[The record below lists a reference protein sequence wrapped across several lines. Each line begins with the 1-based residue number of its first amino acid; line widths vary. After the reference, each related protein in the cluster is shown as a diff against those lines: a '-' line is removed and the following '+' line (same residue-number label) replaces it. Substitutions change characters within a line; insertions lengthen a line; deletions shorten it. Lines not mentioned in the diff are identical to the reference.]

1 MGRLSLVL
9 VLLATLLLP
18 LAVYAEGADYGV
30 PADFVLPWACGESY
44 RVTWEPE
51 GHWETGKATGIAW
64 DLGMPEGIALYAPF
78 SGRAYF
84 RTDLRPLETTYGHYV
99 DIIDETGNWLVRLAH
114 LRDPQSGERFVRT
127 GEPIGHSGVSG
138 VTEAHLHLELLV
150 RQGSEWVRPDLDRLR
165 EVYGLSR
172 YELVEGAYIG
182 RDGCLIPVE
191 IAGQVTPSIQPAKLG
206 ETVELVVP
214 LINQSAA
221 PFRLDVLQVS
231 LYSLDGDSHVAE
243 AEGNWILGTGE
254 RLDVRVPAL
263 PDSSGTWFVG
273 RVSWHSD
280 QGAAGVPARGQLD
293 VGGAPLTLVSLTG
306 PATSLQVGERMTLS
320 LGVRNT
326 SQDSLSLDGL
336 VLEGLRPDGARW
348 EAVSDR
354 RVTLPPGAEAQ
365 VQVTAASPLQQVGDW
380 QIQTLFYLQ
389 AGHRL
394 VFARLTGDVTVE
406 GPQLQI
412 STFSLYSSGEMAYV
426 LMQVKNVGTQL
437 AAIDALEVWG
447 WKPDGESFEARLA
460 GLAPVPAGQSALV
473 QVQVPLEITE
483 GLWRFVEGGYWLGG
497 SYYAMSLPGQPV
509 LAVRT
514 PVTPVA
520 DMYLPFRLAANGDTV
535 R

>member
-9 VLLATLLLP
+9 ALLATLLLP
-18 LAVYAEGADYGV
+18 VAAHAEGADYGI

-44 RVTWEPE
+44 RITWEPE
-51 GHWETGKATGIAW
+51 GHWELGKATGIAW
-64 DLGMPEGIALYAPF
+64 DVGMPVGVALYAPF
-78 SGRAYF
+78 SGKAYF
-84 RTDLRPLETTYGHYV
+84 RTDLRPLETTYGYYV
-99 DIIDETGNWLVRLAH
+99 DIVDETGNWLVRLAH
-114 LRDPQSGERFVRT
+114 LRDPQSGERFVRL

-150 RQGSEWVRPDLDRLR
+150 RQGTDWVSPDLDALG

-172 YELVEGAYIG
+172 HELAKGAYIG

-191 IAGQVTPSIQPAKLG
+191 VAGQVTALVQPARLG

-214 LINQSAA
+214 LINQSTA
-221 PFRLDVLQVS
+221 PLRLDLVQVS
-231 LYSLDGDSHVAE
+231 LFSLDGDSHVAE
-243 AEGNWILGTGE
+243 AEGNWMLGSGE

-263 PDSSGTWFVG
+263 PPSSGTWYVG

-293 VGGAPLTLVSLTG
+293 VGSAPLTLVSLSA
-306 PATSLQVGERMTLS
+306 PAITPQVGERMTLS
-320 LGVRNT
+320 LGIRNT

-354 RVTLPPGAEAQ
+354 QVTLPPGAEAQ
-365 VQVTAASPLQQVGDW
+365 VQLMAASPFQQVGNW
-380 QIQTLFYLQ
+380 QLQTLSYLQ

-394 VFARLTGDVTVE
+394 VFARLTGDVVVE

-412 STFSLYSSGEMAYV
+412 TTFSLYSSGEIALV

-437 AAIDALEVWG
+437 AAIDALELWG

-460 GLAPVPAGQSALV
+460 GLASLPPGQSALV
-473 QVQVPLEITE
+473 QMQVPLETAE
-483 GLWRFVEGGYWLGG
+483 GIWRFVEGGYWLGG
-497 SYYAMSLPGQPV
+497 SYYAMRLPGQPV
-509 LAVRT
+509 LAVE
-514 PVTPVA
+514 PVVDPVA
-520 DMYLPFRLAANGDTV
+520 DVYLPFRLAGNGHIA

>member
-18 LAVYAEGADYGV
+18 LAVNAEGADYGV

-51 GHWETGKATGIAW
+51 GHWELGKATGIGW
-64 DLGMPEGIALYAPF
+64 DLGMPVGVALYAPF
-78 SGRAYF
+78 SGKAYF

-127 GEPIGHSGVSG
+127 GEPIGHSGASG

-150 RQGSEWVRPDLDRLR
+150 RHGSDWVRPDLDALR

-172 YELVEGAYIG
+172 HEFAKGAYIG

-191 IAGQVTPSIQPAKLG
+191 IDGQVTPSVQPAKLG
-206 ETVELVVP
+206 ETIELVVR
-214 LINQSAA
+214 LINQSTA
-221 PFRLDVLQVS
+221 PLRLDLVQVS
-231 LYSLDGDSHVAE
+231 LFSLDGDSHVAE
-243 AEGNWILGTGE
+243 AEGNWMLGAGE

-263 PDSSGTWFVG
+263 PASSGTWYVG

-280 QGAAGVPARGQLD
+280 QGAAGVPARGQLE

-306 PATSLQVGERMTLS
+306 PATTPQVGDRMTLS
-320 LGVRNT
+320 LGIRNT

-336 VLEGLRPDGARW
+336 VLEGLRPDGGRW

-354 RVTLPPGAEAQ
+354 RITLTPGAEAQ
-365 VQVTAASPLQQVGDW
+365 VQVMAASQIQQVGNW
-380 QIQTLFYLQ
+380 QLHTLSYLQ
-389 AGHRL
+389 AGHHQ
-394 VFARLTGDVTVE
+394 VFARLTGDVAVE

-412 STFSLYSSGEMAYV
+412 TTFSLYSSGDMAFV
-426 LMQVKNVGTQL
+426 LMQVTNVGTQL
-437 AAIDALEVWG
+437 AAIDALELWG

-460 GLAPVPAGQSALV
+460 GLAPLPAGQSALV
-473 QVQVPLEITE
+473 QMQVPLETAE
-483 GLWRFVEGGYWLGG
+483 GIWRFVEGGYWLGG
-497 SYYAMSLPGQPV
+497 SYYVMRLPGQPV
-509 LAVRT
+509 LAAQ
-514 PVTPVA
+514 PVVASVA
-520 DMYLPFRLAANGDTV
+520 DVYLPFRLAGKGQTA